1 MRRLKFFFFLTLLN
15 VCAHAQPDSS
25 LVPSEIRD
33 GIYLSY
39 QDFRRDDAIRKED
52 VITPLDKEQLE
63 LMGKLMNE
71 EQLTF
76 RKNGQQQ
83 SVDPGTIWG
92 FFQNKTLYVNYKEEF
107 YRVPVF
113 GSICYLVASVTVYNT
128 GFYDPMIGYPMGGSR
143 SKEIRE
149 FVMNFYDGQVLEFK
163 ADRVE
168 ELLSRDVELYR
179 EFKELS
185 RRQRREQIY
194 RYVRK
199 YNDRHPVYFLQ
210 R

>member
-1 MRRLKFFFFLTLLN
+1 MRSLPLLLLLTLLTL
-15 VCAHAQPDSS
+15 CSHAQQDSVQ
-25 LVPSEIRD
+25 VPQEMRD
-33 GIYLSY
+33 GIYLTY
-39 QDFRRDDAIRKED
+39 QDFRRDNAIRKED
-52 VITPLDKEQLE
+52 VITNLDKEQLE

-76 RKNGQQQ
+76 RRNGQQQ
-83 SVDPGTIWG
+83 SVDPRTIWG

-113 GSICYLVASVTVYNT
+113 GSICYLVASVTVYSS
-128 GFYDPMIGYPMGGSR
+128 GFYDPMIGYPMGGAR

-149 FVMNFYDGQVLEFK
+149 FVMNFYDGMVLEFK

-168 ELLSRDVELYR
+168 ELLSRDAELYK
-179 EFKELS
+179 EFRDLS
-185 RRQRREQIY
+185 RRQRKEQIY

-199 YNDRHPVYFLQ
+199 YNDRHPAYFLL